1 MGPRSRPIRRETLVA
16 AAVATLLSAALVWL
30 GPPGTD
36 LAAHVYQ
43 RSLFL
48 EHGFALW
55 NNFWYAGRYSFI
67 TYSILYYPLAAAVG
81 IGLLAVASIAA
92 AAWAF
97 AVLAIREWGA
107 AARWAS
113 RAFTVVWPCYVL
125 SGAFPFALGVA
136 FALLAL
142 CALQAGRRVS
152 FLCLVVLTV
161 ATSPVSFLL
170 LCMVLAAVVLEQRK
184 GDSRFL
190 WLAAAV
196 ASIGLA
202 EIVLWRAF
210 PGGGRYPFPATA
222 AAAALAFSLVG
233 FALTWRVERARLLRH
248 LFSIY
253 LAACVVLFLVPSS
266 IGENIARIRFVAVPI
281 AVPRALAS
289 ILAAA
294 PRRLAGSRTCDLVEP
309 VASGGERRPGS
320 PQPRGER
327 ELLAP
332 GDRLPQVTSLSVV
345 PCRGCGHD
353 GALAG
358 RLPGASRHPAH
369 ARLVPAERLPR
380 EPAALPA
387 GSPRA
392 HGLRR
397 VAAQPRGSVRRRVT
411 SLTGLQRPRRVES
424 DPERQEPAS
433 DRVSKPEPRHPR
445 GAVPETDRRRAG
457 RSRGA
462 EHRDVFTA
470 PPAPAFGHVSDR
482 AAVFAVLGA
491 FGRMR
496 VPLARRDGQAPRAAA
511 RACHTPFRGEGGD
524 GARNGRRCRDVRL
537 CRLTCARR

>member
-1 MGPRSRPIRRETLVA
+1 MGPRSRPIRTETLVA
-16 AAVATLLSAALVWL
+16 AAVATILSTALVWL

-67 TYSILYYPLAAAVG
+67 TYSILYYPLAAALG

-97 AVLAIREWGA
+97 AVLAVREWGT

-113 RAFTVVWPCYVL
+113 RAFAVVWPCYVL

-142 CALQAGRRVS
+142 CALQAGRRVT

-170 LCMVLAAVVLEQRK
+170 LCMVLAAAVLEQRTH
-184 GDSRFL
+184 DSRFL

-210 PGGGRYPFPATA
+210 PGGGHYPFPVTA

-253 LAACVVLFLVPSS
+253 LATCVVLFLVPSS
-266 IGENIARIRFVAVPI
+266 IGENIARIRFVAIPI
-281 AVPRALAS
+281 AVLAL
-289 ILAAA
+289 
-294 PRRLAGSRTCDLVEP
+294 
-309 VASGGERRPGS
+309 
-320 PQPRGER
+320 
-327 ELLAP
+327 
-332 GDRLPQVTSLSVV
+332 SLRSW
-345 PCRGCGHD
+345 
-353 GALAG
+353 
-358 RLPGASRHPAH
+358 
-369 ARLVPAERLPR
+369 
-380 EPAALPA
+380 
-387 GSPRA
+387 
-392 HGLRR
+392 
-397 VAAQPRGSVRRRVT
+397 
-411 SLTGLQRPRRVES
+411 RPRRVALPVLALAISWNLSPLAASAAQGLHNPAASASYWGPAIVYLRSHLSPSYRVEAVDTTGHWPAVYLARAGIPLTRGWYRQNDFPVNQLLYRPGHLGRIAYVRWLRS
-424 DPERQEPAS
+424 LGVRYVVASRASPDYSARAEWSLIRSGKSGLRIVFRNPNLDILEVPSPRPIVVGPGDPEVLNIGTSSLLLRLRRSGTYRIALRYSPYWAPSEGC
-433 DRVSKPEPRHPR
+433 VS
-445 GAVPETDRRRAG
+445 
-457 RSRGA
+457 RS
-462 EHRDVFTA
+462 
-470 PPAPAFGHVSDR
+470 P
-482 AAVFAVLGA
+482 
-491 FGRMR
+491 
-496 VPLARRDGQAPRAAA
+496 DGMVRLHAPRPGVVTLRFLVKAETALA
-511 RACHTPFRGEGGD
+511 TVAGVATSG
-524 GARNGRRCRDVRL
+524 
-537 CRLTCARR
+537 CAS